1 MADPPSYPDAGED
14 TGEVS
19 RPALTARQRGVRV
32 LLIAA
37 VVALIALMIILHV
50 TGVLG
55 PGAHG

>member
-14 TGEVS
+14 TGEAS
-19 RPALTARQRGVRV
+19 RPALTARQRAVRV

-37 VVALIALMIILHV
+37 AVAAVALMIILHA

>member
-1 MADPPSYPDAGED
+1 MADPPSYPRAGED
-14 TGEVS
+14 AGDAS

-32 LLIAA
+32 LLIAV
-37 VVALIALMIILHV
+37 VVALIALVVILHV